1 MYQYWN
7 PNPAAAK
14 VGDCTVRAISKA
26 MGQTW
31 EETYIQL
38 ALYGLMLS
46 DMPSANAVWGAYLK
60 DNGFSRYI
68 IPDEYMTCTV
78 SEFANNHPEGVYILA
93 LSGHVIA
100 VIDHK
105 YYDTWDSGAMTPM
118 HYSRKLQ
125 TASARQTLTTQTTQ
139 ETSLT
144 TRITTLEL
152 SSMPSQRRESKLR
165 TLRLPSRISSYLR
178 HS

>member
-68 IPDEYMTCTV
+68 IPDG
-78 SEFANNHPEGVYILA
+78 N
-93 LSGHVIA
+93 
-100 VIDHK
+100 
-105 YYDTWDSGAMTPM
+105 YYDTWDSGAMTPI
-118 HYSRKLQ
+118 YYW
-125 TASARQTLTTQTTQ
+125 
-139 ETSLT
+139 
-144 TRITTLEL
+144 
-152 SSMPSQRRESKLR
+152 REGGK
-165 TLRLPSRISSYLR
+165 
-178 HS
+178 

>member
-26 MGQTW
+26 TKQTW

-60 DNGFSRYI
+60 DNG
-68 IPDEYMTCTV
+68 
-78 SEFANNHPEGVYILA
+78 L
-93 LSGHVIA
+93 A
-100 VIDHK
+100 VI
-105 YYDTWDSGAMTPM
+105 
-118 HYSRKLQ
+118 
-125 TASARQTLTTQTTQ
+125 
-139 ETSLT
+139 
-144 TRITTLEL
+144 
-152 SSMPSQRRESKLR
+152 
-165 TLRLPSRISSYLR
+165 
-178 HS
+178 

>member
-46 DMPSANAVWGAYLK
+46 DMPRLTQCGAHTSKIMDL
-60 DNGFSRYI
+60 
-68 IPDEYMTCTV
+68 
-78 SEFANNHPEGVYILA
+78 
-93 LSGHVIA
+93 A
-100 VIDHK
+100 VI
-105 YYDTWDSGAMTPM
+105 
-118 HYSRKLQ
+118 
-125 TASARQTLTTQTTQ
+125 
-139 ETSLT
+139 
-144 TRITTLEL
+144 
-152 SSMPSQRRESKLR
+152 
-165 TLRLPSRISSYLR
+165 
-178 HS
+178 

>member
-26 MGQTW
+26 TKQTW

-60 DNGFSRYI
+60 DYSYSSE
-68 IPDEYMTCTV
+68 PD
-78 SEFANNHPEGVYILA
+78 SEFKEIARNADFEHLLRVLDEHMKAIEAMYPREYRSVLRKIKEGA
-93 LSGHVIA
+93 
-100 VIDHK
+100 
-105 YYDTWDSGAMTPM
+105 
-118 HYSRKLQ
+118 
-125 TASARQTLTTQTTQ
+125 
-139 ETSLT
+139 
-144 TRITTLEL
+144 
-152 SSMPSQRRESKLR
+152 
-165 TLRLPSRISSYLR
+165 
-178 HS
+178 

>member
-68 IPDEYMTCTV
+68 IPD
-78 SEFANNHPEGVYILA
+78 PEGVYILA

-100 VIDHK
+100 VIDGN
-105 YYDTWDSGAMTPM
+105 YYDTWDSGAMTPI
-118 HYSRKLQ
+118 YYW
-125 TASARQTLTTQTTQ
+125 
-139 ETSLT
+139 
-144 TRITTLEL
+144 
-152 SSMPSQRRESKLR
+152 REGGK
-165 TLRLPSRISSYLR
+165 
-178 HS
+178 

>member
-93 LSGHVIA
+93 L
-100 VIDHK
+100 
-105 YYDTWDSGAMTPM
+105 
-118 HYSRKLQ
+118 
-125 TASARQTLTTQTTQ
+125 
-139 ETSLT
+139 
-144 TRITTLEL
+144 
-152 SSMPSQRRESKLR
+152 
-165 TLRLPSRISSYLR
+165 
-178 HS
+178 